1 MVKLPVTGYS
11 PLYNGPEGQEDM
23 PWLLTAGPVVTSRTV
38 KLAMLA
44 DWSVRDAEFLSL
56 ARRATEQVLDLM
68 NAADGHDCIMVNM
81 SGMAAL
87 ECILGGLSPAG
98 RKRQTVVAASGPGAT
113 QAGAILTHLK
123 RPWTM
128 LAARANS
135 PVSVRQLENALKDN
149 PGIHTVVLVQTD
161 ATTGLACDVDAM
173 AHAAKAA
180 GKTVVVDARTSLGAL
195 PLDLSGGHID
205 AVLAVPFAALG
216 GVAGFSLII
225 AARDLLGGKLA
236 ASPSASLDLFELW
249 NTINSTGQFPGTPPA
264 QAICAFNVALR
275 ELDLEGGPAVRL
287 ARFSRVHQHLLAGMK
302 KLGFQPKLPDLEKT
316 CGFITA
322 FARPADPY
330 YDAEGFSQRLR
341 QQGFVIMD
349 EAGQGHGA
357 GGFRIATMGQI
368 DEDVVRL
375 FLAAVEKVM
384 RETGMRSGAPDKG

>member
-44 DWSVRDAEFLSL
+44 DWSVRDAEFVSL
-56 ARRATEQVLDLM
+56 ARRVTEQMLDLL
-68 NAADGHDCIMVNM
+68 NAADSHDCIMVNM

-87 ECILGGLSPAG
+87 ECILGGMSPAG
-98 RKRQTVVAASGPGAT
+98 RKRQTLVAASGPGAI
-113 QAGAILTHLK
+113 QAGTILTHLK

-128 LAARANS
+128 LASRAGS
-135 PVSVRQLENALKDN
+135 AVSVRQLEKALGDN
-149 PGIHTVVLVQTD
+149 PDIHTVLLVQVD
-161 ATTGLACDVDAM
+161 ATTGLICDVDAM

-180 GKTVVVDARTSLGAL
+180 GKTVVVDARTGLGAL
-195 PLDLSGGHID
+195 PLDLSAGHVD

-225 AARDLLGGKLA
+225 AGRELLGGKLA

-249 NTINSTGQFPGTPPA
+249 NTMNSTGQFPGTPPA

-275 ELDLEGGPAVRL
+275 ELDLEGGPEARL
-287 ARFSRVHQHLLAGMK
+287 ARFKRVHQHLLAGMM
-302 KLGFQPKLPDLEKT
+302 KLGFQPRLPDLDKT

-330 YDAEGFSQRLR
+330 YDAAGFSQRLR
-341 QQGFVIMD
+341 QQGFVITD
-349 EAGQGHGA
+349 EAEEP

-375 FLAAVEKVM
+375 FLAAVERVM